1 MLISQLFRAKRT
13 FIKENGDVLLDIISS
28 TFDFSKAEDTSA
40 GYIQVKEEE
49 QMRPDLVAERIYGDQ
64 KKWELL
70 LKYNGIS
77 NPFSLIEGQILLVP
91 PFRNL
96 NKMLSSPGLVVEKGI
111 EKLNIAE
118 DKLLSPK
125 TVKDKKRIDA
135 LKNKVKELVPPN
147 VNVAGNKNVKV
158 KNGKVIFGD
167 DVTQIN
173 KDDCPVPISRAR
185 LIQQLIKS
193 NLF

>member
-1 MLISQLFRAKRT
+1 M
-13 FIKENGDVLLDIISS
+13 GII
-28 TFDFSKAEDTSA
+28 
-40 GYIQVKEEE
+40 
-49 QMRPDLVAERIYGDQ
+49 
-64 KKWELL
+64 

-125 TVKDKKRIDA
+125 TVKDKKRVDA